1 MLVTA
6 LQLIEAGLSKIG
18 MLAAGETVSAEDAAI
33 GLQRLNSLID
43 AMENEGMF
51 GYTTT
56 DTVVTLPAST
66 VSLTIGAAQQINIV
80 RPIKIM
86 QGSFSRLS
94 DTDYPLHPVNEEEY
108 NKISLKSTVESVAP
122 VVCFYDG
129 GNPTGNVYFWPT
141 VEADVELHLIT
152 PEAGG
157 EATDLTTAY
166 AFPPGYIRYI
176 ENALGIE
183 MAPDFN
189 TTPSPF
195 ILSAAANAKRAIKR
209 TNNKIPQMDL
219 AYPHPGRY
227 NSISNIISGEYP

>member
-33 GLQRLNSLID
+33 GLLRLNSLID
-43 AMENEGMF
+43 AMENEDMF

-56 DTVVTLPAST
+56 DTVVTLPANT
-66 VSLTIGAAQQINIV
+66 TSLTIGPAQAIDIV
-80 RPIKIM
+80 RPTKIIN
-86 QGSFSRLS
+86 GSFSRLGGI
-94 DTDYPLHPVNEEEY
+94 DYPLTSVTEPEY
-108 NKISLKSTVESVAP
+108 NAISLKSSIGSVAP
-122 VVCFYDG
+122 RVCFYDG

-141 VEADVELHLIT
+141 SQSSVELHLIT
-152 PEAGG
+152 PEPGG

-189 TTPSPF
+189 TQPSPF
-195 ILSAAANAKRAIKR
+195 IQAAAANAKRAIR
-209 TNNKIPQMDL
+209 RMNNRVPQMDMNCD
-219 AYPHPGRY
+219 HGKG
-227 NSISNIISGEYP
+227 NSPSDFISGYYP